1 MHVFEL
7 HEGCKV
13 TGIFALRSA

>member
-1 MHVFEL
+1 MYVFEL